1 MPLPKDAEYVIQ
13 PDQDKLKDFY
23 SKCDAWLFASRSE
36 GFGLPIVEA
45 MACRTPV
52 IGTPAG
58 AAPEMLSGGTGI
70 LVKPEDPEAMANA
83 IERICQL
90 PDSEW
95 QTMSEAAYAKVINYT
110 WEDATDLFEAGLRAA
125 VDKSQ
130 KRDIKIVSCSPYYW
144 GE

>member
-70 LVKPEDPEAMANA
+70 LVKPEAPEAMAKA

-90 PDSEW
+90 PNSEW
-95 QTMSEAAYAKVINYT
+95 LAMSEAA
-110 WEDATDLFEAGLRAA
+110 
-125 VDKSQ
+125 
-130 KRDIKIVSCSPYYW
+130 
-144 GE
+144 